1 MAGDNFPDGCEFD
14 LATYIAQNH
23 LMCGID
29 RFLDLREL
37 NADLRGSY
45 SHAGRPLIDAELI
58 IRMLVIGYAM
68 VIRSERRPCQKVHL
82 NLADRWFCRLGLEG
96 KIPDLSTFSKLRH
109 GKFLRATFSAACS
122 RTWSPR
128 GSSMSTGTVVRPAQG
143 RLPCGLRS
151 PARRRASAGRSNPS
165 FRHNRCRPSGP
176 EHRAFHGR
184 NSRWRDR

>member
-23 LMCGID
+23 LMCGIDRFLVMCGID

-96 KIPDLSTFSKLRH
+96 KIPDHSTFSKLRH
-109 GKFLRATFSAACS
+109 GKFLRETFSAACS

-128 GSSMSTGTVVRPAQG
+128 GSSMSTGTVVTPA
-143 RLPCGLRS
+143 
-151 PARRRASAGRSNPS
+151 
-165 FRHNRCRPSGP
+165 
-176 EHRAFHGR
+176 
-184 NSRWRDR
+184 